1 MKKRV
6 VQLTAYVGMSG
17 GVDSSVA
24 AHLLKQQG
32 YRVVGVFLKPW
43 QIPGMPCAWQADRTD
58 ALRVAVQLGIEL
70 KTWDLSRQYYQHVTK
85 DMVAQYK
92 KGKTPNPDVLC
103 NRFIKFGYFY
113 RRARKEGAHIVAT
126 GHYARIVKRKGVPLI
141 AKGRDANKDQ
151 SYFLWGLKP
160 DQLVHVAFP
169 IGDLTKPEV
178 RALAR
183 TGGLITADKK
193 DSQGVCFV
201 GHMDVKT
208 FLMQHI
214 KSKQGNI
221 VSSDGRIIGTH
232 DGAAYYTIGQR
243 HGLDI
248 RDGHGPYFVL
258 GKHMRTNTITVGSAS
273 ELASR
278 SARVSRIVWF
288 QRPATFP
295 TLVDVKIRYRTASV
309 RARIDAR
316 GVLTFLKPAQAVAP
330 GQSAVMYRGDVL
342 VGGGILV

>member
-1 MKKRV
+1 MKKPVAQR
-6 VQLTAYVGMSG
+6 TAYIGMSG

-24 AHLLKQQG
+24 ACLLMQQG

-43 QIPGMPCAWQADRTD
+43 QVPGMPCAWQADRTD
-58 ALRVAVQLGIEL
+58 ALRVAVHLGIEL

-103 NRFIKFGYFY
+103 NRYIKFGYFY

-126 GHYARIVKRKGVPLI
+126 GHYARIVKRKGESLI
-141 AKGRDANKDQ
+141 AKGRDTNKDQ

-160 DQLVHVAFP
+160 SQLAHVAFP
-169 IGDLTKPEV
+169 VGELTKPEV

-183 TGGLITADKK
+183 KAGLITADKK

-214 KSKQGNI
+214 APKPGNI
-221 VSSDGRIIGTH
+221 VSSSGKQIGTH
-232 DGAAYYTIGQR
+232 DGAGYYTIGQR

-258 GKHMRTNTITVGSAS
+258 RKNMRTNTITVGSAS

-278 SARVSRIVWF
+278 SARIYRVVWF
-288 QRPATFP
+288 QRPARFP
-295 TLVDVKIRYRTASV
+295 TLVDVKIRFRTASI
-309 RARIDAR
+309 RARIDDR
-316 GVLTFLKPAQAVAP
+316 GALTFLQPAQAVAP
-330 GQSAVMYRGDVL
+330 GQSAVMYRGDIL

>member
-1 MKKRV
+1 MKKRS
-6 VQLTAYVGMSG
+6 VQRTAYVGMSG

-24 AHLLKQQG
+24 AYLLKQQG

-58 ALRVAVQLGIEL
+58 ALRVAVHLGIEL

-85 DMVAQYK
+85 DMVAQYR

-113 RRARKEGAHIVAT
+113 RRARKEGAHVVAT
-126 GHYARIVKRKGVPLI
+126 GHYARIVKRKGEPLI
-141 AKGRDANKDQ
+141 AKGRDTNKDQ

-160 DQLVHVAFP
+160 SQLAHVAFP
-169 IGDLTKPEV
+169 VGELTKPEV

-183 TGGLITADKK
+183 TARLITAEKK

-214 KSKQGNI
+214 KPKQGPI

-258 GKHMRTNTITVGSAS
+258 RKHMRTNTITVGSAN
-273 ELASR
+273 ELASH
-278 SARVSRIVWF
+278 SARVSRMVWF

-295 TLVDVKIRYRTASV
+295 ALVDVKIRYRTASV
-309 RARIDAR
+309 RARVDAR

-330 GQSAVMYRGDVL
+330 GQSAVLYRNDVL
-342 VGGGILV
+342 IGGGILV